1 MKKLFTFFAALGM
14 ALTMQAANI
23 AVSGLQY
30 CDAIYW
36 TYELEDGSTMAFY
49 DLDLYV
55 DYDND
60 NGNYVYPEVYVQVPA
75 NSKTALN
82 GTYEVWYAGYWKS
95 ANDSVESDLNATEA
109 VGSITFKNVDSEGN
123 YEVTISFTAADGNT
137 YTVNET
143 VEVWAFDYD
152 NYTEITLN
160 EGGSEPAGDML
171 TCAEAAQIAA
181 AEGYKGTTEVTVYGY
196 VTGLINDKVDNN
208 GNQKQSFWM
217 ADTENGGKQF
227 EAYWA
232 FVPEKFAVGD
242 YVSVTGILQN
252 YNGTIEIADGQAALL
267 NEGEGG
273 GTDPDEP
280 NTGDMLTCTEAA
292 QIAAANGYKGTT
304 EVTVYGY
311 VTELINDKVDN
322 NGNQKQSFWMADT
335 ENGGKQFEAYWAF
348 IPEKFAVG
356 DRVSVTGILQNY
368 NGTIEIA
375 DGQAARMNEGGS
387 TDPDEPGTEGALYQ
401 IDFKT
406 DLTGWTIDDKDLG
419 GLTYVWKQDK
429 NYGMKASAYNKQ
441 AYAAE
446 SWLISPA
453 IDLTNA
459 VAPSLVISQA
469 LNKGTG
475 ENLAVKVSADN
486 GNTWTNLTI
495 NMPAGNSWDFQ
506 EDQASL
512 AAFAGKT
519 IQIAFAYKST
529 TSVCPT
535 WEIGSVLVQDGGA
548 AALQQTEQESIAT
561 KMLRNGQLFIQRGE
575 KTYTVTGAQIRK

>member
-123 YEVTISFTAADGNT
+123 YEVTLSFTAADGNT

-143 VEVWAFDYD
+143 IEVLAFDYD

-160 EGGSEPAGDML
+160 EGGSAPADDMF

-181 AEGYKGTTEVTVYGY
+181 ANGYKGTTEVTVYGY
-196 VTGLINDKVDNN
+196 VTELLNDKVDNN

-242 YVSVTGILQN
+242 RVSVTGILQN

-267 NEGEGG
+267 GEGG
-273 GTDPDEP
+273 GSE
-280 NTGDMLTCTEAA
+280 
-292 QIAAANGYKGTT
+292 
-304 EVTVYGY
+304 
-311 VTELINDKVDN
+311 
-322 NGNQKQSFWMADT
+322 
-335 ENGGKQFEAYWAF
+335 
-348 IPEKFAVG
+348 
-356 DRVSVTGILQNY
+356 
-368 NGTIEIA
+368 
-375 DGQAARMNEGGS
+375 
-387 TDPDEPGTEGALYQ
+387 PDEPGTDGALYQ

-406 DLTGWTIDDKDLG
+406 DMTGWTIDDKDLG
-419 GLTYVWKQDK
+419 KLTYVWKQDK
-429 NYGMKASAYNKQ
+429 SYGMKGSAYNQQ

-469 LNKGTG
+469 LNKGTA
-475 ENLAVKVSADN
+475 ENLTVRVSADN

-529 TSVCPT
+529 TSICPT

-561 KMLRNGQLFIQRGE
+561 KMLRNGQLYIQRGE
-575 KTYTVTGAQIRK
+575 KLFNVLGAMAE

>member
-49 DLDLYV
+49 DFDLYV
-55 DYDND
+55 DYDYD
-60 NGNYVYPEVYVQVPA
+60 NGSYVYPEVYVQVPA

-123 YEVTISFTAADGNT
+123 YEVTLSFTDADGNT

-160 EGGSEPAGDML
+160 EGGSAPAGDML

-181 AEGYKGTTEVTVYGY
+181 AE
-196 VTGLINDKVDNN
+196 
-208 GNQKQSFWM
+208 
-217 ADTENGGKQF
+217 
-227 EAYWA
+227 
-232 FVPEKFAVGD
+232 
-242 YVSVTGILQN
+242 
-252 YNGTIEIADGQAALL
+252 
-267 NEGEGG
+267 
-273 GTDPDEP
+273 
-280 NTGDMLTCTEAA
+280 
-292 QIAAANGYKGTT
+292 GYKGTT

-335 ENGGKQFEAYWAF
+335 ENGGKQFEAYYAF
-348 IPEKFAVG
+348 VPSKFAVG

-375 DGQAARMNEGGS
+375 DGQAALLGEGGS
-387 TDPDEPGTEGALYQ
+387 TDPDEPGTDGALYQ

-406 DLTGWTIDDKDLG
+406 DITGWTIDDKDLG
-419 GLTYVWKQDK
+419 GLTYVWKQDDS
-429 NYGMKASAYNKQ
+429 YGMKASAYNKQ

-469 LNKGTG
+469 LNKGTA

-486 GNTWTNLTI
+486 GATWTDLTI

-548 AALQQTEQESIAT
+548 ALQQTEQESKAT

>member
-14 ALTMQAANI
+14 GLTMQAANI

-49 DLDLYV
+49 DFDLYV

-60 NGNYVYPEVYVQVPA
+60 NGSYVYPEVYVQVPA

-95 ANDSVESDLNATEA
+95 AKDSVESDLNATEA

-123 YEVTISFTAADGNT
+123 YEVTLSFTDADGNT

-160 EGGSEPAGDML
+160 EGGSAPAGDML

-196 VTGLINDKVDNN
+196 VTELLNDKVDNN

-217 ADTENGGKQF
+217 ADTANGGKQF

-232 FVPEKFAVGD
+232 FV
-242 YVSVTGILQN
+242 
-252 YNGTIEIADGQAALL
+252 
-267 NEGEGG
+267 
-273 GTDPDEP
+273 
-280 NTGDMLTCTEAA
+280 
-292 QIAAANGYKGTT
+292 
-304 EVTVYGY
+304 
-311 VTELINDKVDN
+311 
-322 NGNQKQSFWMADT
+322 
-335 ENGGKQFEAYWAF
+335 
-348 IPEKFAVG
+348 PEKFAVG

-375 DGQAARMNEGGS
+375 DGQAARLNEGGS
-387 TDPDEPGTEGALYQ
+387 TDPDEPGTDGALYQ

-406 DLTGWTIDDKDLG
+406 DMTGWTIDDKDLS
-419 GLTYVWKQDK
+419 GLTYVWKQD
-429 NYGMKASAYNKQ
+429 NRYGMKASAYANQQ

-469 LNKGTG
+469 LNKGTA

-486 GNTWTNLTI
+486 GATWTDLTI

-548 AALQQTEQESIAT
+548 ALQQTEQESKAT

>member
-30 CDAIYW
+30 CEAYYW
-36 TYELEDGSTMAFY
+36 TYEDEESGSSIALY
-49 DLDLYV
+49 DFDLYV
-55 DYDND
+55 DYDSETEILT
-60 NGNYVYPEVYVQVPA
+60 YPEVYVEVPA
-75 NSKTALN
+75 SSKTALN

-95 ANDSVESDLNATEA
+95 AKDSVESDLNATEA

-123 YEVTISFTAADGNT
+123 YEVTLSFTAADGNT
-137 YTVNET
+137 YTANET
-143 VEVWAFDYD
+143 VEVWAFDVD
-152 NYTEITLN
+152 NDYADITLN
-160 EGGSEPAGDML
+160 ESGSIPAGDML
-171 TCAEAAQIAA
+171 TCA
-181 AEGYKGTTEVTVYGY
+181 
-196 VTGLINDKVDNN
+196 
-208 GNQKQSFWM
+208 
-217 ADTENGGKQF
+217 
-227 EAYWA
+227 
-232 FVPEKFAVGD
+232 
-242 YVSVTGILQN
+242 
-252 YNGTIEIADGQAALL
+252 
-267 NEGEGG
+267 
-273 GTDPDEP
+273 
-280 NTGDMLTCTEAA
+280 EAA

-335 ENGGKQFEAYWAF
+335 ENGGQQFEAYWAF
-348 IPEKFAVG
+348 VPEKFAVG

-406 DLTGWTIDDKDLG
+406 DITGWTINDKDLG
-419 GLTYVWKQDK
+419 GLTYVWKQDDR
-429 NYGMKASAYNKQ
+429 YGMKASAYNQQ

-446 SWLISPA
+446 SWLISST
-453 IDLTNA
+453 IDLSNA
-459 VAPSLVISQA
+459 KAPSLVITQA

-475 ENLAVKVSADN
+475 ANLAVKISTDN
-486 GNTWTNLTI
+486 GTSWTDLTI
-495 NMPAGNSWDFQ
+495 NMPAGTSWDFQ

-512 AAFAGKT
+512 AAYAGKK

-529 TSVCPT
+529 TSDCPT
-535 WEIGSVLVQDGGA
+535 WEIGTVTVLDEGGMG
-548 AALQQTEQESIAT
+548 LQQTRQEGSTT
-561 KMLRNGQLFIQRGE
+561 KVLRSGQLYILRGG
-575 KTYTVTGAQIRK
+575 KAYTVLGARAE

>member
-14 ALTMQAANI
+14 ALTMHAANI
-23 AVSGLQY
+23 TVSGLQY

-55 DYDND
+55 DYDYD
-60 NGNYVYPEVYVQVPA
+60 NGSYVYPEVYVQVPA

-95 ANDSVESDLNATEA
+95 AKDSVESDLNATEA

-123 YEVTISFTAADGNT
+123 YEVTLSFTAADGNT

-143 VEVWAFDYD
+143 IEVLAFDYD

-160 EGGSEPAGDML
+160 EGGSAPADDMF
-171 TCAEAAQIAA
+171 TCA
-181 AEGYKGTTEVTVYGY
+181 
-196 VTGLINDKVDNN
+196 
-208 GNQKQSFWM
+208 
-217 ADTENGGKQF
+217 
-227 EAYWA
+227 
-232 FVPEKFAVGD
+232 
-242 YVSVTGILQN
+242 
-252 YNGTIEIADGQAALL
+252 
-267 NEGEGG
+267 
-273 GTDPDEP
+273 
-280 NTGDMLTCTEAA
+280 EAA

-311 VTELINDKVDN
+311 VTELLNDKVDN

-335 ENGGKQFEAYWAF
+335 ANGGKQFEAYWAF
-348 IPEKFAVG
+348 VPEKFAVG

-375 DGQAARMNEGGS
+375 DGQAALLGEGEGGGS
-387 TDPDEPGTEGALYQ
+387 EPDEPGTDGALYQ

-406 DLTGWTIDDKDLG
+406 DITGWTIDDKDLG
-419 GLTYVWKQDK
+419 GLTYVWKQDDR
-429 NYGMKASAYNKQ
+429 YGMKASAYNQQ

-446 SWLISPA
+446 SWLISST
-453 IDLTNA
+453 IDLSNA
-459 VAPSLVISQA
+459 KAPSLVITQA

-475 ENLAVKVSADN
+475 ANLAVKVSTDN
-486 GNTWTNLTI
+486 GTSWTDLSI
-495 NMPAGNSWDFQ
+495 NMPAGTSWDFQ

-512 AAFAGKT
+512 AAYAGKK

-529 TSVCPT
+529 TSDCPT
-535 WEIGSVLVQDGGA
+535 WEIGTVTVLAEGGMG
-548 AALQQTEQESIAT
+548 LQQTREEGSAT
-561 KMLRNGQLFIQRGE
+561 KVLRNGQVYILRGG
-575 KTYTVTGAQIRK
+575 KAYTVLGAQSH

>member
-1 MKKLFTFFAALGM
+1 MKKLFTFFAALGI

-123 YEVTISFTAADGNT
+123 YEVTLSFTAADGNT
-137 YTVNET
+137 YTANET

-152 NYTEITLN
+152 NDKEITLN
-160 EGGSEPAGDML
+160 EGGSAPAGDML

-181 AEGYKGTTEVTVYGY
+181 E
-196 VTGLINDKVDNN
+196 
-208 GNQKQSFWM
+208 
-217 ADTENGGKQF
+217 
-227 EAYWA
+227 
-232 FVPEKFAVGD
+232 
-242 YVSVTGILQN
+242 
-252 YNGTIEIADGQAALL
+252 
-267 NEGEGG
+267 
-273 GTDPDEP
+273 
-280 NTGDMLTCTEAA
+280 
-292 QIAAANGYKGTT
+292 NGYKGTT

-335 ENGGKQFEAYWAF
+335 ENGGKQFEAYYAFVPSKFAVGDRVSVTGILQNYNGTIEIADGQAALMEEGEGGSTDPDEPNTGDMLTCAEAAQIAATEGYKGMSDVTVYGYVTELINDKVDNNGNQKQSFWMADTENGGKQFEAYWAF
-348 IPEKFAVG
+348 VPEKFAVG

-387 TDPDEPGTEGALYQ
+387 TDPDEPGTDGALYQ

-406 DLTGWTIDDKDLG
+406 DITGWTIDDKDLG
-419 GLTYVWKQDK
+419 GLTYVWKQDDR
-429 NYGMKASAYNKQ
+429 YGMKASAYNQQ

-446 SWLISPA
+446 SWLISST
-453 IDLTNA
+453 IDLSNA
-459 VAPSLVISQA
+459 KAPSLVITQA

-475 ENLAVKVSADN
+475 ANLAVKVSTDN
-486 GNTWTNLTI
+486 GTSWTDLSI
-495 NMPAGNSWDFQ
+495 NMPAGTSWDFQ
-506 EDQASL
+506 EDHASL
-512 AAFAGKT
+512 AAYAGKK

-529 TSVCPT
+529 TSDCPT
-535 WEIGSVLVQDGGA
+535 WEIGTVTVLAEGGMG
-548 AALQQTEQESIAT
+548 LQQTREEGSAT
-561 KMLRNGQLFIQRGE
+561 KVLRSGQVYILRGG
-575 KTYTVTGAQIRK
+575 KAYTVLGARAE

>member
-30 CDAIYW
+30 CDAYYW
-36 TYELEDGSTMAFY
+36 TYEDEESGSSIALY
-49 DLDLYV
+49 DFDLYV
-55 DYDND
+55 DYDYD
-60 NGNYVYPEVYVQVPA
+60 NGSYVYPEVYVQVPA

-123 YEVTISFTAADGNT
+123 YEVTLSFTAADGNT
-137 YTVNET
+137 YTMNET
-143 VEVWAFDYD
+143 IEVWAFDYD

-160 EGGSEPAGDML
+160 EGGSAPADDMF
-171 TCAEAAQIAA
+171 TCA
-181 AEGYKGTTEVTVYGY
+181 
-196 VTGLINDKVDNN
+196 
-208 GNQKQSFWM
+208 
-217 ADTENGGKQF
+217 
-227 EAYWA
+227 
-232 FVPEKFAVGD
+232 
-242 YVSVTGILQN
+242 
-252 YNGTIEIADGQAALL
+252 
-267 NEGEGG
+267 
-273 GTDPDEP
+273 
-280 NTGDMLTCTEAA
+280 EAA

-311 VTELINDKVDN
+311 VTELLNDKVDN

-335 ENGGKQFEAYWAF
+335 ANGGKQFEAYWAF
-348 IPEKFAVG
+348 VPEQFAVG

-387 TDPDEPGTEGALYQ
+387 TDPDEPSTDGALYQ

-406 DLTGWTIDDKDLG
+406 DMTGWTIDDKDLG
-419 GLTYVWKQDK
+419 GLTYVWKQDDR
-429 NYGMKASAYNKQ
+429 YGMKASAYNQQ

-446 SWLISPA
+446 SWLISST
-453 IDLTNA
+453 IDLSNA
-459 VAPSLVISQA
+459 KAPSLVITQA

-475 ENLAVKVSADN
+475 ANLAVKVSTDN
-486 GNTWTNLTI
+486 GTSWTDLTI

-548 AALQQTEQESIAT
+548 ALQQTEQEGKAT

>member
-30 CDAIYW
+30 CDAYYW
-36 TYELEDGSTMAFY
+36 TYEDEESGSSIALY
-49 DLDLYV
+49 DFDLYV
-55 DYDND
+55 DYDYD
-60 NGNYVYPEVYVQVPA
+60 NGSYVYPEVYVQVPA

-95 ANDSVESDLNATEA
+95 TKDSVESDVYATDA

-123 YEVTISFTAADGNT
+123 YQVSLSFTATDGNT
-137 YTVNET
+137 YTVNDT
-143 VEVWAFDYD
+143 IEVWAFDVD
-152 NYTEITLN
+152 NDYADITLN
-160 EGGSEPAGDML
+160 ESGSTPAGDML

-181 AEGYKGTTEVTVYGY
+181 ANGYKGTTEVTVYGY
-196 VTGLINDKVDNN
+196 VTELVNDKVDNN

-227 EAYWA
+227 EAYYA
-232 FVPEKFAVGD
+232 FVP
-242 YVSVTGILQN
+242 S
-252 YNGTIEIADGQAALL
+252 
-267 NEGEGG
+267 
-273 GTDPDEP
+273 
-280 NTGDMLTCTEAA
+280 
-292 QIAAANGYKGTT
+292 
-304 EVTVYGY
+304 
-311 VTELINDKVDN
+311 
-322 NGNQKQSFWMADT
+322 
-335 ENGGKQFEAYWAF
+335 
-348 IPEKFAVG
+348 KFAVG
-356 DRVSVTGILQNY
+356 DRVSVTGILQNFK
-368 NGTIEIA
+368 GTIEIA
-375 DGQAARMNEGGS
+375 DGQAALLGEGEGGGS
-387 TDPDEPGTEGALYQ
+387 EPDEPGTDGALYQ

-406 DLTGWTIDDKDLG
+406 DITGWTIDDKDLG
-419 GLTYVWKQDK
+419 KLTYVWKQDK
-429 NYGMKASAYNKQ
+429 SYGMKGSAYNQQ

-459 VAPSLVISQA
+459 VAPSLVITQA

-475 ENLAVKVSADN
+475 ANLAVKVSTDN
-486 GNTWTNLTI
+486 GTSWTDLSI
-495 NMPAGNSWDFQ
+495 NMPAGTSWDFQ

-548 AALQQTEQESIAT
+548 ALQQTEQESKAT